1 MPLLYDKTQ
10 AGGCINSALF
20 WLEGL
25 VDGSNLTRAEVL
37 ELLAMAIDDLQS
49 AYCRLRWEQ

>member
-1 MPLLYDKTQ
+1 MPLIYDKTQ

-25 VDGSNLTRAEVL
+25 MDGSNHTRADAL
-37 ELLAMAIDDLQS
+37 ELLAMAIDDLQA
-49 AYCRLRWEQ
+49 AYQRLRDE

>member
-25 VDGSNLTRAEVL
+25 IDGSSPTRTEAL
-37 ELLAMAIDDLQS
+37 ELLAMAIDDLQA
-49 AYCRLRWEQ
+49 AYQRLKYEE